1 MKSRSS
7 HYFLNRSNEACPSF
21 ENANSLTQ
29 TQLFKRLTH
38 PCRYDRIQRPER
50 KCCSITYSLLTV
62 IGYYFIFSTAR
73 DENGNILP
81 VDVYARAYVYF
92 LQNLEAHDLQ
102 FKIQALLQLRYVDPR
117 LVFKEVAPNRTTS
130 IMGEDDLRKD
140 LWVPHLFFGKKI
152 IYNFSK
158 FKKKTL

>member
-1 MKSRSS
+1 MLL
-7 HYFLNRSNEACPSF
+7 YNLFFIDSNWI
-21 ENANSLTQ
+21 L
-29 TQLFKRLTH
+29 
-38 PCRYDRIQRPER
+38 Y
-50 KCCSITYSLLTV
+50 
-62 IGYYFIFSTAR
+62 IFSTAR

-140 LWVPHLFFGKKI
+140 LWVPHLFFGKKFTLKFFLI
-152 IYNFSK
+152 
-158 FKKKTL
+158 FKKIFIKFCSERKRFRYSWYPRKGYFDINIS

>member
-7 HYFLNRSNEACPSF
+7 YYFLNRSNEACPSF

-62 IGYYFIFSTAR
+62 IGYCIFFQQHAMKMEIFSLLMSTLVPMFIFYK
-73 DENGNILP
+73 ILK
-81 VDVYARAYVYF
+81 
-92 LQNLEAHDLQ
+92 L
-102 FKIQALLQLRYVDPR
+102 
-117 LVFKEVAPNRTTS
+117 
-130 IMGEDDLRKD
+130 M
-140 LWVPHLFFGKKI
+140 
-152 IYNFSK
+152 IYNSRYKHCFNCDML
-158 FKKKTL
+158 TRD